1 LCAGQY
7 DVIHNEQ
14 EASVDMRVFLPHSKR
29 DNIDAPEL
37 FRVIN
42 EGIVFY
48 EKYTGTK
55 YPW

>member
-1 LCAGQY
+1 
-7 DVIHNEQ
+7 
-14 EASVDMRVFLPHSKR
+14 MRIFLPNSKK